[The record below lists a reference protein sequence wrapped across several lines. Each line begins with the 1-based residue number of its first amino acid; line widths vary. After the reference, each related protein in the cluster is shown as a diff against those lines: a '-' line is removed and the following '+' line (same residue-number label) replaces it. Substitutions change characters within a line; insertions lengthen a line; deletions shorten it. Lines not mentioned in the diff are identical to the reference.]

1 MWSTPFSCL
10 ILTLT
15 SFHSLC
21 MNSKKRTTSVGKMWQ
36 CCGVTEVCRQTIDWN
51 KLRLYS
57 YILLSIKNAL
67 YISVYNK
74 VCQAFYITFDYK
86 KDIFIYNLRL
96 PMSLS
101 CEGPVG
107 VCMFV
112 CVCVCVCFYNSPF
125 NPLWGFS
132 SSRVRAGV
140 SLGIWQSETQRT
152 VLCGSWGSGM
162 CSALPQQCPQSVP
175 APPHPP
181 GGPGSF
187 QDEGVSADAAGG
199 LEGGGASVAASDCAA
214 SDCAASG
221 WLLEGFGAS
230 MEALGGA
237 GWGWLTWTESC
248 GSCWATAAG
257 LARMSCGVGRPA
269 VRWTVGAVAAGLA
282 AACANCVATG
292 LAWMSCVMWPD
303 GLPCMSVASW
313 LAGMVMMVIFSPALE
328 PAGSIVG
335 RAWMTSLGGALAEA
349 LPIVTGTPVVR
360 MEEEFNVTWPN
371 ELVMTSGMARMGLQ
385 EEAQKGGVT
394 SLLCTARLHHG
405 RRIRSLIYMTGHI
418 LTCHRW
424 KYEMNDG

>member
-1 MWSTPFSCL
+1 MTVLWGNRGLQTNHWLKQTTAVLIHTAEYQKCFVHFCL
-10 ILTLT
+10 
-15 SFHSLC
+15 
-21 MNSKKRTTSVGKMWQ
+21 Q
-36 CCGVTEVCRQTIDWN
+36 Q
-51 KLRLYS
+51 
-57 YILLSIKNAL
+57 
-67 YISVYNK
+67 
-74 VCQAFYITFDYK
+74 
-86 KDIFIYNLRL
+86 
-96 PMSLS
+96 SLS
-101 CEGPVG
+101 GFLYYIWLQKGHFHLQSKAAHVSELWRTCGCVH
-107 VCMFV
+107 V
-112 CVCVCVCFYNSPF
+112 CVCVCVCVCVSTTVPLILYGASAAPESEQASPWASDSLRHRGLCSVAVGGVGCVLHF
-125 NPLWGFS
+125 LS
-132 SSRVRAGV
+132 SVHSQF
-140 SLGIWQSETQRT
+140 LH
-152 VLCGSWGSGM
+152 
-162 CSALPQQCPQSVP
+162 
-175 APPHPP
+175 PPHPP

-394 SLLCTARLHHG
+394 SLLCTVRLHHG
-405 RRIRSLIYMTGHI
+405 HRIRSLIYMTGHI